1 MKLISKVLC
10 IGIVVFLITA
20 TVPYI
25 TAEVSTDS
33 STDNGSS
40 TGPRIYNGPKEV
52 YDERSSD
59 QEMKARPDKP
69 GKPPV
74 GPKPNP
80 SVNKWAVVIGISDYL
95 GTQND
100 LQYCD
105 DDARDMYNYLLA
117 EGYPAGNIKLLLDS
131 EANASAIISAIDW
144 LKFWENESS
153 EVVFFYSGHGSWY
166 NGYNDG
172 DTEYRDEAI
181 VSADLYLI
189 LDGRLRQRFSKFR
202 SQKISFIFDSCYSG
216 GMDDLVGAWTG
227 ATINGRVVV
236 TACGEKQ
243 YSYEESALQN
253 GVFTYYY
260 VGTSTSSLQTYNTI
274 EGAFAYA
281 ARLARDFVATQYHAH
296 MDPQMY
302 DLYTGYWMFF

>member
-59 QEMKARPDKP
+59 QEMKARPDRP

-100 LQYCD
+100 LEYCD

-117 EGYPAGNIKLLLDS
+117 KGYPAGSIKLLLDS

-189 LDGRLRQRFSKFR
+189 LDGQLRQRFSTFESR
-202 SQKISFIFDSCYSG
+202 KISFIFDSCFSG

-236 TACGEKQ
+236 AACGEKQ
-243 YSYEESALQN
+243 YSYDGTSTQQN
-253 GVFTYYY
+253 GVFTYFYMQGLN
-260 VGTSTSSLQTYNTI
+260 VKNTI

-281 ARLARDFVATQYHAH
+281 APLAHDFVATQYHHAH

-302 DLYTGYWMFF
+302 DLYTGDWTFF

>member
-1 MKLISKVLC
+1 MKMKLISKVLC
-10 IGIVVFLITA
+10 IGIVVFLMAA
-20 TVPYI
+20 TVSYA

-33 STDNGSS
+33 RTDHGSS
-40 TGPRIYNGPKEV
+40 TGPRIYNGSKEV
-52 YDERSSD
+52 YDERSAN
-59 QEMKARPDKP
+59 QEIKARPDKP

-74 GPKPNP
+74 GPQPNP
-80 SVNKWAVVIGISDYL
+80 FVNKWAVVIGISDYR

-105 DDARDMYNYLLA
+105 DDARDMYNYLFA
-117 EGYPAGNIKLLLDS
+117 KGYPAGNIKLLLDS
-131 EANASAIISAIDW
+131 EANASAIMSAIDW
-144 LKFWENESS
+144 LNSWENGSS

-181 VSADLYLI
+181 VSADLYMI
-189 LDGRLRQRFSKFR
+189 LDGQLRQRFSTFESR
-202 SQKISFIFDSCYSG
+202 KISFIFDSCFSG

-227 ATINGRVVV
+227 ATITGRVVV
-236 TACGEKQ
+236 AACGEKQ
-243 YSYEESALQN
+243 YSYDGTSTQQN
-253 GVFTYYY
+253 GVFTYFYME
-260 VGTSTSSLQTYNTI
+260 GLNAKNTV

-281 ARLARDFVATQYHAH
+281 APLAHDFVATQYHAH

-302 DLYTGYWMFF
+302 DQYLLGYWTF

>member
-1 MKLISKVLC
+1 MKMKLISKVLC

-59 QEMKARPDKP
+59 QEMKARPDRP

-100 LQYCD
+100 LEYCD

-117 EGYPAGNIKLLLDS
+117 KGYPAGSIKLLLDS

-189 LDGRLRQRFSKFR
+189 LDGQLRQRFSTFESR
-202 SQKISFIFDSCYSG
+202 KISFIFDSCFSG
-216 GMDDLVGAWTG
+216 GMDDLGGAWTG
-227 ATINGRVVV
+227 ATITGRVVV
-236 TACGEKQ
+236 AACGEKQ
-243 YSYEESALQN
+243 YSYDGTSTQQN

-260 VGTSTSSLQTYNTI
+260 MNGLNTYNTV

-281 ARLARDFVATQYHAH
+281 APRAHDFVATQYHAH

-302 DLYTGYWMFF
+302 DLYTGDWTF